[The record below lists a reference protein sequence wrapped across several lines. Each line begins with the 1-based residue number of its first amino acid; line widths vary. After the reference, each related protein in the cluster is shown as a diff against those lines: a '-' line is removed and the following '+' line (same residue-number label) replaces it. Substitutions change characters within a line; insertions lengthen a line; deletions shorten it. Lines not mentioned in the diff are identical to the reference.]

1 MKLVLIKEEGKYLPY
16 YKEWA
21 YRISPKHGDL
31 YVMGSTPQMNKVYI
45 DIISGY
51 HFRNTNISLTLIQDP
66 ITRQVYVVETI
77 ALIDLAKMLE
87 IEPQNSTTTD
97 TTPII
102 SIQEVVNILDKRIYE
117 VEKDLSQQTQGSAKI
132 YRAIEI
138 NLLEGTADSFTNE
151 FNLAELI
158 LYTAEDVQDLI
169 DAITDEAEKLAEN
182 LFEVMGFIEIE
193 SPIMEVFNRRK

>member
-1 MKLVLIKEEGKYLPY
+1 MKLVTIKEEGKYFPH

-21 YRISPKHGDL
+21 YKISPRHGDL
-31 YVMGSTPQMNKVYI
+31 YVMDSTPQMNKVYI
-45 DIISGY
+45 NIASGY
-51 HFRNTNISLTLIQDP
+51 HFRNTDMSLTLIQDP
-66 ITRQVYVVETI
+66 ITRQVYVVETS

-87 IEPQNSTTTD
+87 VEPQNSTTTD

-102 SIQEVVNILDKRIYE
+102 SIQEVVNILERRIYE
-117 VEKDLSQQTQGSAKI
+117 VEKELSQQTRGSAKV

-138 NLLEGTADSFTNE
+138 NLLERMADSFADE

-158 LYTAEDVQDLI
+158 PYTPEDVQDLI
-169 DAITDEAEKLAEN
+169 NAITDEAYKIAES
-182 LFEVMGFIEIE
+182 LFDTMDLVEIE